1 MRYEGGKNGAEGMD
15 GWMDGKMEYTRGH
28 GNGIVRYTCY
38 ILFAFFGQAFG
49 RYWEGRRERS
59 VCVLLREKMRER
71 EREETALSRGTGL
84 DWMNGGT

>member
-1 MRYEGGKNGAEGMD
+1 MREGRTGRREWMD
-15 GWMDGKMEYTRGH
+15 GWMERWNIPADTETETLYDTH
-28 GNGIVRYTCY
+28 VPFA
-38 ILFAFFGQAFG
+38 FAFFGKAFG

-71 EREETALSRGTGL
+71 EREETALSRRTGL